1 MLTGAVSLVLLMAI
15 ANIAGLS
22 LARSA
27 GREREIAVR
36 SALGATQAHIVR
48 QLLIESVT
56 LGVVSGIA
64 GLFVALA
71 GVRLILSLRPD
82 GLARLDEVSLDP
94 MAFGWAL
101 AMSLLSGVLIGIA
114 PAITATRRNLKP
126 AFQEG
131 GRGASGGAA
140 ARRIR
145 RVLVAGE
152 FALAIVLL
160 VGAGLLTRSLLN
172 VQNVDPGFRTE
183 RVMAMQLA
191 SPVFPNVAR
200 RIDYFNRVLE
210 QARAVGGVESA
221 AIASEIFIG
230 GNPEQTVSVEGSTRA
245 VSERVRL
252 RRDEIS
258 PGFFDTVGSPLIRG
272 RDLFA
277 RR

>member
-36 SALGATQAHIVR
+36 SALGATQGHIVR

-56 LGVVSGIA
+56 LGVISGVA

-94 MAFGWAL
+94 TAFGWAL

-183 RVMAMQLA
+183 RVLVDATRQPCISERAHVESTISIACSNRLGR
-191 SPVFPNVAR
+191 SEVSRAR
-200 RIDYFNRVLE
+200 RLPASSSSEAIRNR
-210 QARAVGGVESA
+210 
-221 AIASEIFIG
+221 
-230 GNPEQTVSVEGSTRA
+230 P
-245 VSERVRL
+245 
-252 RRDEIS
+252 
-258 PGFFDTVGSPLIRG
+258 
-272 RDLFA
+272 
-277 RR
+277 